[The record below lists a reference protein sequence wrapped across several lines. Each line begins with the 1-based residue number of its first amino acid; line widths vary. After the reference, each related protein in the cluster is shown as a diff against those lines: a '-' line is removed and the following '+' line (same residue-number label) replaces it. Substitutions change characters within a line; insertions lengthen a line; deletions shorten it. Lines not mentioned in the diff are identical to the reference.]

1 MAPPILN
8 PLRSCMPSHFD
19 LSRNSG
25 DAVSPLSHSHRSSPR
40 PLIIQ
45 LGARISLRSLALSLI
60 LSSRQQMLQQ
70 RRRWEGTTPSRSL
83 PLHTYSA
90 RRMATLEVASTR
102 ARPRARSP
110 RLTAVA
116 RRTPVS
122 RRDALEPFSVCSR
135 DAPPPTDG
143 GGGGGRSVAVAP
155 LPLRPFSI
163 ISAPPPEFVVPSH
176 YPPPTPLPL
185 HATMPNHRECCTRA
199 RATSR
204 PSPPHTLNA
213 RTYAAPRLVRVHD
226 GGAERVI

>member
-135 DAPPPTDG
+135 DAPPPDG
-143 GGGGGRSVAVAP
+143 GGGGGGASRWPLFLSGRS
-155 LPLRPFSI
+155 RS
-163 ISAPPPEFVVPSH
+163 SAPASRNSLPPRPILCPQPSLCMR
-176 YPPPTPLPL
+176 PCQTTENV
-185 HATMPNHRECCTRA
+185 ARA
-199 RATSR
+199 RAR
-204 PSPPHTLNA
+204 PHARRRRTRSTHA
-213 RTYAAPRLVRVHD
+213 RTRRLDQYASTMAAQSVLT
-226 GGAERVI
+226 A